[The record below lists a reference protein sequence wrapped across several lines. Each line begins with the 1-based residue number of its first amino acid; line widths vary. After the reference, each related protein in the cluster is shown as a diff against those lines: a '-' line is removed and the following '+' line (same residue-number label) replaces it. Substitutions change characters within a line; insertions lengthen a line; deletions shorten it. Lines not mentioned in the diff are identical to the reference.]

1 MIFAESQHM
10 KVRQELL
17 IGDPGVHLGVIFHG
31 GHLRVALCI
40 HLFNTFYFL
49 FCVEFQNTNESD
61 DFIEFESA
69 DVLVVELDQALLLLL
84 LWGDPCVHVRQRD
97 PQDGASLG
105 SKLAIDLLGLI
116 VFDLILR
123 ELSVVLVED
132 TLVEKLSKRGGL
144 LGGDNTL
151 RQGLEDL
158 DEVLLIVHVT
168 DHALEADQF
177 LVQHFDLMR
186 GVARV

>member
-97 PQDGASLG
+97 PQDGASLA
-105 SKLAIDLLGLI
+105 SELAIDLLGLI

-123 ELSVVLVED
+123 ELRVVLVED
-132 TLVEKLSKRGGL
+132 TLAEKLPHQRGGL
-144 LGGDNTL
+144 LGGNL

-177 LVQHFDLMR
+177 LVQHFDLVR